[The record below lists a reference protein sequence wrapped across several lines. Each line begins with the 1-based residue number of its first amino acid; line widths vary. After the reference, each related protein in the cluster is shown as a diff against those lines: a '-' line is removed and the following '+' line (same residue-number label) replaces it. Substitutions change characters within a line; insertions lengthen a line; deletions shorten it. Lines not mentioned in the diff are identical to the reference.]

1 MMHFIRA
8 AGFALLVGLVTACQ
22 DSPSQQAVADAH
34 LPGPAVTDSGKGI
47 DTAKPPGVPQV
58 ENEAVF
64 ADFNRE
70 ASRLPQLLR
79 TFGFRQQS
87 APLGAEYGASA
98 QDRVV
103 TYTHA
108 GDTVQYYVSPGQRM
122 LVYCALHHAARYTR
136 QFAFAA
142 REKRT
147 LVPADLQSQSEVM
160 ITDRAGFEDLR
171 LTFAG
176 NAIQTLT
183 YTSHPD

>member
-1 MMHFIRA
+1 MMHFTRV
-8 AGFALLVGLVTACQ
+8 AGFALLIGLVTACQ
-22 DSPSQQAVADAH
+22 DSPSQQTLADAR
-34 LPGPAVTDSGKGI
+34 LPGPAGTDSGEGVA
-47 DTAKPPGVPQV
+47 TAKPLGVPQV

-70 ASRLPQLLR
+70 AIRLPQLLR
-79 TFGFRQQS
+79 TFRFRQQS
-87 APLGAEYGASA
+87 EPLGAEYRGTK

-108 GDTVQYYVSPGQRM
+108 GDTVQYYVGPGQRM
-122 LVYCALHHAARYTR
+122 LLYCALHHAARYSR

-142 REKRT
+142 RDKRT
-147 LVPADLQSQSEVM
+147 LVPADLQFQSAIM

-176 NAIQTLT
+176 NAIETLT